1 MGKNLRVIL
10 KLKFI
15 PFVQPFWEDNLNFE
29 YPPHGELF
37 SLFRQLETPPAI
49 QAYLDSLPYVGE
61 ELNRSPLQVMRDR
74 QCHCLDGA
82 LLAALALEQLG
93 FAARIIDLVPEPG
106 TDDDHVL
113 AIFQINGCYGAIAKS
128 NFVGLRYREP
138 IYRSLRELAMSYFEV
153 FFNIHGQ
160 KTLRAYTRPLNLAR
174 FDRFDWRATETGVEK
189 VVNALYSLK
198 PVALIDATQAVN
210 LSNIDKRSYEAGML
224 GTNIEGL
231 YKPTQG

>member
-1 MGKNLRVIL
+1 M
-10 KLKFI
+10 
-15 PFVQPFWEDNLNFE
+15 NFE

-37 SLFRQLETPPAI
+37 SLFRQLKTPPDI
-49 QAYLDSLPYVGE
+49 QLYLDSLPYIGE
-61 ELNRSPLQVMRDR
+61 ELNRSPLRVMRDR

-93 FAARIIDLVPEPG
+93 FAARIIDLVPEPD

-113 AIFQINGCYGAIAKS
+113 AIFRINGCYGAIAKS

-153 FFNIHGQ
+153 FFNIKGQ

-174 FDRFDWRATETGVEK
+174 YDRFDWQATETGVEK
-189 VVNALYSLK
+189 VTHALYSLK
-198 PVALIDATQAVN
+198 PVALVDAAQADG
-210 LSNIDKRSYEAGML
+210 LSLVDKRSYEAGML
-224 GTNIEGL
+224 GTNLDGL
-231 YKPTQG
+231 YKPAQR

>member
-1 MGKNLRVIL
+1 M
-10 KLKFI
+10 
-15 PFVQPFWEDNLNFE
+15 NFE

-37 SLFRQLETPPAI
+37 SLFRQLKTPPDI
-49 QAYLDSLPYVGE
+49 QLYLDSLPYIGE
-61 ELNRSPLQVMRDR
+61 ELNRSPLRVMRDR

-93 FAARIIDLVPEPG
+93 FAARIIDLVPEPE

-113 AIFQINGCYGAIAKS
+113 AIFQINGCYGAVAKS

-153 FFNIHGQ
+153 FFNIKGQ

-174 FDRFDWRATETGVEK
+174 YDRFDWQATETGVEK
-189 VVNALYSLK
+189 VAHALYRLK
-198 PVALIDATQAVN
+198 PVALVDAAQTVG
-210 LSNIDKRSYEAGML
+210 LSFVDKRSYEAGTL
-224 GTNIEGL
+224 GTNIDGL

>member
-1 MGKNLRVIL
+1 M
-10 KLKFI
+10 
-15 PFVQPFWEDNLNFE
+15 NFE

-37 SLFRQLETPPAI
+37 SLFRQLKTPPDI
-49 QAYLDSLPYVGE
+49 QLYLDSLPYIGE
-61 ELNRSPLQVMRDR
+61 ELNRSPLRVMRDR

-113 AIFQINGCYGAIAKS
+113 AIFQINDYYGAVAKS

-153 FFNIHGQ
+153 FFNIKRQ
-160 KTLRAYTRPLNLAR
+160 KTLRAYTRPLNLAHY
-174 FDRFDWRATETGVEK
+174 DRFDWQATETGVEK
-189 VVNALYSLK
+189 VVHALYSLK
-198 PVALIDATQAVN
+198 PVALVDAAQIAG
-210 LSNIDKRSYEAGML
+210 LSLVDKRSYEAGML
-224 GTNIEGL
+224 GTNLGGL
-231 YKPTQG
+231 YKPAQG